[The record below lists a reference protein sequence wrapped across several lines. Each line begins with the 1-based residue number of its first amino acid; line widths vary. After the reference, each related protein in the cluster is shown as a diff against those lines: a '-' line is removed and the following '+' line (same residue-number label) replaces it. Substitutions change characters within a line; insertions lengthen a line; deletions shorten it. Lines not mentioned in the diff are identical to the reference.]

1 MDSVTQFNGTTTD
14 YDYDQADRLTGI
26 RHETAAGLLV
36 DYDYQLDANGNRA
49 IVTIDNEPILPTQLI
64 DATQSQTYN
73 PTKNRLTSATIDG
86 QPIAFSYDNEGQL
99 QTKGNTT
106 FTFDAAHRLTGYAD
120 KQFFYDGVGNRIKA
134 IRNGV
139 TSQYVYDAAGN
150 LLVEADQSDAI
161 KRYYI
166 HGLGLMAMV
175 DAQTN
180 QLYVYHFD
188 GTGHTVAMTDAD
200 QAIVN
205 RYAYDPYSRVLG
217 KDETVVQPFTYVGQ
231 AGVMTEADGLYYMR
245 ARYYDAEV
253 GRFISEDP
261 IGFDGGINLY
271 AYVGGN
277 PIMLVDPNGE
287 FANFIAGGVW
297 GSVSGGIGGLIASG
311 GDWESGLKGALVGAA
326 VGAVN
331 PFGSYLAGAAAGNV
345 VAGVAGQA
353 VGIVETGGDLLDASK
368 YDGGAIVGSAFIGV
382 GGAQFGRYLATRN
395 TLIGSRLGRPNKA
408 AIDAA
413 EAVLGGSGSGI
424 GELLGRNRR
433 STYTA
438 SNTQPGK

>member
-49 IVTIDNEPILPTQLI
+49 IVTIDNEPILPEQLI
-64 DATQSQTYN
+64 DATQSQRYN
-73 PTKNRLTSATIDG
+73 STKNRLTGATIDG

-120 KQFFYDGVGNRIKA
+120 KQFSYDGVGNRIKS

-150 LLVEADQSDAI
+150 LLAEADQAGTI
-161 KRYYI
+161 KRYYL

-188 GTGHTVAMTDAD
+188 GTGHTVAMTDAA
-200 QAIVN
+200 QNIVN
-205 RYAYDPYSRVLG
+205 RYAYDPYGRVLG

-231 AGVMTEADGLYYMR
+231 AGAMTEADGLYYMR
-245 ARYYDAEV
+245 ARYYDEEV

-261 IGFDGGINLY
+261 AGFVDGPNLY

-277 PIMLVDPNGE
+277 PIMLVDPSGLEAAEE
-287 FANFIAGGVW
+287 FRSGRAE
-297 GSVSGGIGGLIASG
+297 SVCPSCYVIGG
-311 GDWESGLKGALVGAA
+311 WGALK
-326 VGAVN
+326 
-331 PFGSYLAGAAAGNV
+331 S
-345 VAGVAGQA
+345 A
-353 VGIVETGGDLLDASK
+353 VGIGRAFSSAATATIPRAFRSLSGSGKLIDPADKAGQLTRAGRALQKHGSRK
-368 YDGGAIVGSAFIGV
+368 GSAFPVARGNP
-382 GGAQFGRYLATRN
+382 AQINQQGQQVLDE
-395 TLIGSRLGRPNKA
+395 ILGT
-408 AIDAA
+408 
-413 EAVLGGSGSGI
+413 SGSVGRSAKRFGGI
-424 GELLGRNRR
+424 DVIAPGGRGARFDAEGVFR
-433 STYTA
+433 GFLE
-438 SNTQPGK
+438 P